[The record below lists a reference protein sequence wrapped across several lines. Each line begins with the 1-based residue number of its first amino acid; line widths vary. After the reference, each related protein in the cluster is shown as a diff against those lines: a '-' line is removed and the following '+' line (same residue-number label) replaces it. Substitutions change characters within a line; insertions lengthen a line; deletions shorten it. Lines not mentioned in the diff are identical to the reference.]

1 MDLTY
6 AERMTYQAICAAADA
21 GLPCP
26 LNLDIEDLT
35 GFSSASMGSS
45 LVRRLEQKGLIR
57 VERYQRFRRVQVC
70 ATGKWTARPEGQ
82 RSRRKHVPRGAGSA
96 SGRLAKQSRRIT

>member
-1 MDLTY
+1 MELSW
-6 AERMTYQAICAAADA
+6 AERETYQAICAAADQ

-35 GFSSASMGSS
+35 GFSSSSMGAC
-45 LVRRLEQKGLIR
+45 LIARLEQKGLIR

-82 RSRRKHVPRGAGSA
+82 RSKRKHVPRGAGSA
-96 SGRLAKQSRRIT
+96 AGKLAKRARSM